1 MVSLPEIRI
10 EGEVMQPFF
19 DAATGQLVNPGS
31 PVFFVV
37 VFFVVVAGLVIW
49 KKLNP
54 DSFKANLAK
63 LKAEY
68 DETVERARTSAPEF
82 KAELLAKASE
92 LKAKIDAA
100 LK

>member
-1 MVSLPEIRI
+1 M
-10 EGEVMQPFF
+10 F
-19 DAATGQLVNPGS
+19 DAMTGQLVNPGS
-31 PVFFVV
+31 PVFFGVVFVLVV
-37 VFFVVVAGLVIW
+37 VTLFVW

-68 DETVERARTSAPEF
+68 DETVERIRTSAPEF
-82 KAELLAKASE
+82 QADLKAKAAD

>member
-1 MVSLPEIRI
+1 
-10 EGEVMQPFF
+10 MQATF
-19 DAATGQLVNPGS
+19 DAVTGQLVQPGS
-31 PVFFVV
+31 PAFFVV
-37 VFFVVVAGLVIW
+37 TFFVVLAGLVMW

-68 DETVERARTSAPEF
+68 DETVERIRTSAPEF
-82 KAELLAKASE
+82 QADLKAKAAD